1 MSSCRDFQIENGI
14 LTRYTGAG
22 GDVVIPDDVLV
33 IGDETFSDCVNLT
46 GIKIPDRVIHIGEM
60 SFQNCIN
67 LTRITIPDRVTCIGD
82 HAFRGCRKLISIN
95 IPRRVVRIG
104 MGMFGGCTNLTNITL
119 PDRVTYIGDSVFW
132 GCKSLTSITIPDRAN
147 SIGDEAFGIC
157 ESLTNI
163 AIPDSVTSIG
173 AGAFLHC
180 TSLTSIVIPNSVTSI
195 GKSAFSGCA
204 SLTDIT
210 IPKSV
215 RSIGQKAFYGCKSIK
230 LAAPNGR
237 AFMIRCYDNMEK
249 DIVAAMQMLRM
260 KKIDTRAKMSPSLKF
275 ALALMLFDFYD
286 DTDARAY
293 LKRNLAKGMKALI
306 DDGNLELVEILLKKT
321 DLVTKCNID
330 KCIQYAI
337 DTRQQEIYLTLIH
350 YKNAIG
356 AYAEISEKFWL

>member
-33 IGDETFSDCVNLT
+33 IGDEAFSDCVNLT

-132 GCKSLTSITIPDRAN
+132 GCKSLTS
-147 SIGDEAFGIC
+147 
-157 ESLTNI
+157 I

>member
-1 MSSCRDFQIENGI
+1 M
-14 LTRYTGAG
+14 
-22 GDVVIPDDVLV
+22 
-33 IGDETFSDCVNLT
+33 
-46 GIKIPDRVIHIGEM
+46 
-60 SFQNCIN
+60 
-67 LTRITIPDRVTCIGD
+67 
-82 HAFRGCRKLISIN
+82 
-95 IPRRVVRIG
+95 
-104 MGMFGGCTNLTNITL
+104 
-119 PDRVTYIGDSVFW
+119 
-132 GCKSLTSITIPDRAN
+132 
-147 SIGDEAFGIC
+147 
-157 ESLTNI
+157 
-163 AIPDSVTSIG
+163 
-173 AGAFLHC
+173 HC

-275 ALALMLFDFYD
+275 ALALMPFDFYD

>member
-33 IGDETFSDCVNLT
+33 IGDEAFSDCVNLT

-132 GCKSLTSITIPDRAN
+132 GCKSL
-147 SIGDEAFGIC
+147 
-157 ESLTNI
+157 
-163 AIPDSVTSIG
+163 TSIG